1 MRVDMKP
8 RVEQLREWF
17 DDPVTELLNFLSSG
31 QAIMSIVF
39 KEGKRKRVVELSQRD
54 VAQLLDELGAK
65 REDN

>member
-1 MRVDMKP
+1 MKP

-39 KEGKRKRVVELSQRD
+39 NEGKRKRVVELSQRD

>member
-1 MRVDMKP
+1 MKP

-39 KEGKRKRVVELSQRD
+39 KDGKRKRVVELSQRD